1 MATPEQQKQLQAL
14 SDEYTSLQTDM
25 QTTVAARQKLESQQQ
40 ENKGVKSEFATL
52 DDDANIYKLVGP
64 ILLKQDTSEVKSTV
78 DGRLEYIDKEMCV
91 APALPSRTHK
101 LIDHSNRIEKQIS
114 DIQAKSEEK
123 KMADSQAQN
132 SEITDITSVEPSRG
146 TI

>member
-14 SDEYTSLQTDM
+14 SDEYTTLQNEL

-40 ENKGVKSEFATL
+40 ENKGVKSEFANL

-64 ILLKQDTSEVKSTV
+64 ILLKQDVSEAKSTV
-78 DGRLEYIDKEMCV
+78 DGRLEFIDKE
-91 APALPSRTHK
+91 
-101 LIDHSNRIEKQIS
+101 INRIEKQIS

-123 KMADSQAQN
+123 KMAVFQLQT
-132 SEITDITSVEPSRG
+132 EIQQSGQPAA
-146 TI
+146 

>member
-14 SDEYTSLQTDM
+14 SDEYTSLQTDL

-64 ILLKQDTSEVKSTV
+64 ILLKQDTSEAKSTV

-91 APALPSRTHK
+91 ALTLPSTPFILTTR
-101 LIDHSNRIEKQIS
+101 SNRIEKQIS

-123 KMADSQAQN
+123 KMAVFQLQ
-132 SEITDITSVEPSRG
+132 TDIQQSGQAPA
-146 TI
+146 

>member
-14 SDEYTSLQTDM
+14 SDEYTALQTDL

-40 ENKGVKSEFATL
+40 ENKGVKSEFANL

-64 ILLKQDTSEVKSTV
+64 ILLKQDASEAKSTV
-78 DGRLEYIDKEMCV
+78 DGRLEFIDKE
-91 APALPSRTHK
+91 
-101 LIDHSNRIEKQIS
+101 INRIEKQIS

-123 KMADSQAQN
+123 KMAVFQLQ
-132 SEITDITSVEPSRG
+132 TDIQQSGQAPA
-146 TI
+146 

>member
-14 SDEYTSLQTDM
+14 SDEYTTLQNEL

-40 ENKGVKSEFATL
+40 ENKGVKSEFANL

-64 ILLKQDTSEVKSTV
+64 ILLKQDATEAKSTV
-78 DGRLEYIDKEMCV
+78 DGRLEFIDKEMSV
-91 APALPSRTHK
+91 FVTV
-101 LIDHSNRIEKQIS
+101 LIDAFSLTNRSNRIEKQIS

-123 KMADSQAQN
+123 KMAVFQLQ
-132 SEITDITSVEPSRG
+132 TDIQQTG
-146 TI
+146 QA